1 MKLNYILCLSG
12 FLSLGILSAQA
23 QDHTGMK
30 IQRYRHWAKGQISLV
45 PLEIGQIT
53 PEGWLRQWGE
63 DAAKGI
69 TGHLDEYQ
77 PVYGNGWKGFGF
89 KARGA
94 NETDG
99 TGWPIEQCSYWLDGA
114 TKLAYIL
121 GDRALQKKVSDRLN
135 IVVDG
140 VLKGAGTF
148 IWWKNDSLVL
158 DGFNN
163 WGHGIMGRALVSY
176 YQATHQPRIL
186 EALNKVYSR
195 YTMLSPTNQ
204 KGLES
209 GLVRGSTNVDAMTET
224 FLENGNKTILD
235 SIIAYSNRPL
245 VRQFGQRIMQ
255 MSDRSHEGFKTVH
268 GVTFYEVSRVPA
280 ISSIWNGRE
289 EDRDVSLHLLSWA
302 GKYNMLP
309 LGLVSC
315 EEFLSGTGP
324 FHGVETCN
332 IPASMWN
339 FTWQMRIDGKGQWG
353 DRIENVFFNAGP
365 VSISRDWKTMSYY
378 QMPNRFSEKLPADPA
393 VPGPGDQRYT
403 PYGHEVLCCVGSSN
417 WEIPNYVT
425 NMWMATMD
433 HGLAYTLYGPC
444 KVKALLDNVPV
455 EIDCQTDYPFGDQI
469 RIHLKSAN
477 DIAAPLYFRIPEWC
491 GAMQIKVNGKKV
503 AYKAYKDF
511 AKIERK
517 WRNGDAVVISLPMK
531 ASVTAGICTPYPRDN
546 YFKRNPTECSN
557 GNCYYGYTDSIAGE
571 PYEYVKYGPLLYAL
585 PIKDIDE
592 NHVAEGQKYNYALGA
607 TLGKVKIIRK
617 KMPERWTWKYEEAP
631 VQLSVDAR
639 EFPWTPTDLAPLPKR
654 KVTGGSAA
662 RITLVPYNCTKF
674 HVSMFPVAD

>member
-1 MKLNYILCLSG
+1 
-12 FLSLGILSAQA
+12 
-23 QDHTGMK
+23 
-30 IQRYRHWAKGQISLV
+30 
-45 PLEIGQIT
+45 
-53 PEGWLRQWGE
+53 
-63 DAAKGI
+63 
-69 TGHLDEYQ
+69 
-77 PVYGNGWKGFGF
+77 
-89 KARGA
+89 
-94 NETDG
+94 
-99 TGWPIEQCSYWLDGA
+99 
-114 TKLAYIL
+114 
-121 GDRALQKKVSDRLN
+121 
-135 IVVDG
+135 
-140 VLKGAGTF
+140 
-148 IWWKNDSLVL
+148 
-158 DGFNN
+158 
-163 WGHGIMGRALVSY
+163 MGRALVSY

-204 KGLES
+204 KRLES

-255 MSDRSHEGFKTVH
+255 MSDRSHKGFKTTH

-315 EEFLSGTGP
+315 EEYLSGAGP
-324 FHGVETCN
+324 FHGVETCD

-339 FTWQMRIDGKGQWG
+339 YTWQMRIDGKGQWG

-365 VSISRDWKTMSYY
+365 VSVSRDWKTMSYY

-444 KVKALLDNVPV
+444 KVKASLDNAPV

-477 DIAAPLYFRIPEWC
+477 DIVAPLYFRIPEWC

-531 ASVTAGICTPYPRDN
+531 ASVTAGICTPYPRDSYFNRNNLVGSNRN
-546 YFKRNPTECSN
+546 Y
-557 GNCYYGYTDSIAGE
+557 YWGYTDSIAGE

-674 HVSMFPVAD
+674 HVSMFPVAN

>member
-1 MKLNYILCLSG
+1 
-12 FLSLGILSAQA
+12 
-23 QDHTGMK
+23 
-30 IQRYRHWAKGQISLV
+30 
-45 PLEIGQIT
+45 
-53 PEGWLRQWGE
+53 
-63 DAAKGI
+63 
-69 TGHLDEYQ
+69 
-77 PVYGNGWKGFGF
+77 
-89 KARGA
+89 
-94 NETDG
+94 
-99 TGWPIEQCSYWLDGA
+99 
-114 TKLAYIL
+114 
-121 GDRALQKKVSDRLN
+121 
-135 IVVDG
+135 
-140 VLKGAGTF
+140 
-148 IWWKNDSLVL
+148 
-158 DGFNN
+158 
-163 WGHGIMGRALVSY
+163 
-176 YQATHQPRIL
+176 
-186 EALNKVYSR
+186 
-195 YTMLSPTNQ
+195 MLSPTNQ

-235 SIIAYSNRPL
+235 SIIAYSDRPL

-255 MSDRSHEGFKTVH
+255 MSDRSHEGFKTAH

-339 FTWQMRIDGKGQWG
+339 YTWQMRIDGKGQWG

-365 VSISRDWKTMSYY
+365 VSVSRDWKTMSYY

-639 EFPWTPTDLAPLPKR
+639 EFPWTPTDVAPLPKR